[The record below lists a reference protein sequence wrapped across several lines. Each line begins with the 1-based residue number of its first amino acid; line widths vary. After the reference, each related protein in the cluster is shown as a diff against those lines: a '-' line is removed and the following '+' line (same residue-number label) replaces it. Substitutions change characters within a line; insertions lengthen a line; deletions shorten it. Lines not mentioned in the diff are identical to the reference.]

1 MARPDPQGSVAIAR
15 RRTVR
20 AQPGLDYAIEAY
32 NLRKVYRTR
41 SGKRAA
47 VDGLDLRVPVGGIH
61 GFLGPNG
68 SGKTTTI
75 RMLLGLITAD
85 SGHIRI
91 FDREVPL
98 DINDVIGRVGAIVEQ
113 PRFFPAFS
121 GQQNLQLLARA
132 MGAPRR
138 RVAAVL
144 DGVGLARN
152 SKDKVRNYSLGM
164 KQRLA
169 IAATLLK
176 DPDLLIFDEPTNGL
190 DPAGIHEIRSMMRR
204 LAGRGKT
211 VLVSSHILSEVQ
223 QIADTVTI
231 IGGGRL
237 LAEGDVKQ
245 ILAADGQVAA
255 RVGVS
260 DHLRATEILI
270 TWGFTVE
277 PVGNRILKVS
287 LADHKL
293 DLAVI
298 TRLLADQGLYVSE
311 LTPIQPDLESVFLDL
326 TADQHLGAQ
335 QRRGGKPAGR
345 RPEQRRPKQQ
355 HPRPQRRQP
364 DLSDWGRS

>member
-1 MARPDPQGSVAIAR
+1 MRSVAGAGR
-15 RRTVR
+15 RAFI
-20 AQPGLDYAIEAY
+20 AQPVMDYAIEAY

-41 SGKRAA
+41 NGKQAA
-47 VDGLDLRVPVGGIH
+47 VDGLDLRVPVGGVH

-75 RMLLGLITAD
+75 RMLLGLIAAD

-91 FDREVPL
+91 FDHEVPL
-98 DINDVIGRVGAIVEQ
+98 AIHEVISRVGAIVEQ
-113 PRFFPAFS
+113 PKFFPAFS
-121 GQQNLQLLARA
+121 GQKNLQLLASA
-132 MGAPRR
+132 IGAPRR

-144 DGVGLARN
+144 DDVGLAGRRR
-152 SKDKVRNYSLGM
+152 DKFRNYSLGM

-190 DPAGIHEIRSMMRR
+190 DPAGIHEIRTMMRS
-204 LAGRGKT
+204 LASRGKT

-231 IGGGRL
+231 IGRGRL
-237 LAEGDVKQ
+237 LAEGDVND
-245 ILAADGQVAA
+245 ILAPDGQLAA

-260 DHLRATEILI
+260 DYMRATEVL
-270 TWGFTVE
+270 TTSGFTVE
-277 PVGNRILKVS
+277 RLPNRLLKVS
-287 LADHKL
+287 LVNRKL

-326 TADQHLGAQ
+326 TAGQHLGARQ
-335 QRRGGKPAGR
+335 ERRHQPSRRPEPRQR
-345 RPEQRRPKQQ
+345 RPEQQRRPE
-355 HPRPQRRQP
+355 RRRQP
-364 DLSDWGRS
+364 ELPDWGGRP